1 MVDKE
6 TYTSKKTIP
15 FFSCDF
21 CAFTTSKKQNY
32 KTHLTTA
39 KHQMLTHTD
48 RMLTNTDRMLTQKDT
63 FKCDCGKEYKYR
75 QSLHVHKKK
84 CNMSNSMIIESYPVN
99 SLQSTELDEKTPE
112 NELVSVLLHQNN
124 MFQELILK
132 SEEEK
137 KELIR
142 KTDEEK
148 KELIRKTD
156 ERDTQMI
163 ELHQQFLEALKNGS
177 LGHTTNNH
185 NTQNNQFNLQLYL
198 NETCKDA
205 VNLDEFL
212 KSIKLTTQDYVDTGE
227 VGFIEGLTNIF
238 RKELHK
244 LEPHHRP
251 LQCTDVKREV
261 IYVKE
266 NDEWTKDIEN
276 KKSLNIVKRIDLS
289 YQNMMYKWM
298 EENPG
303 YRAEEGPLVEDG
315 IKYSVVCFGRNRL
328 DGNEPIFRGKILKN
342 VLDDL
347 SIKRG
352 SKVITVK

>member
-1 MVDKE
+1 MPYAKILKVLPIYTCE
-6 TYTSKKTIP
+6 TCEYTCST
-15 FFSCDF
+15 
-21 CAFTTSKKQNY
+21 KQNY
-32 KTHLTTA
+32 NKHLATR
-39 KHQMLTHTD
+39 KHKILTDPSHF
-48 RMLTNTDRMLTQKDT
+48 LTQKDYS
-63 FKCDCGKEYKYR
+63 CDCGKEYKHR
-75 QSLHVHKKK
+75 QTLYAHKKK
-84 CNMSNSMIIESYPVN
+84 CSYIKDPDQRLRSDTDV
-99 SLQSTELDEKTPE
+99 STYETHTEIPPN
-112 NELVSVLLHQNN
+112 NELVSILLKQNN

-142 KTDEEK
+142 KTEEEK
-148 KELIRKTD
+148 KERHTQLK
-156 ERDTQMI
+156 ERDTQLI
-163 ELHQQFLEALKNGS
+163 EIHQQFLEAMKNGS
-177 LGHTTNNH
+177 LGNTTN
-185 NTQNNQFNLQLYL
+185 NTQNNQFNLQFYL

-205 VNLDEFL
+205 INLDEFL
-212 KSIKLTTQDYVDTGE
+212 KSIKLTTQDYVNTGE
-227 VGFIEGLTNIF
+227 AGFIEGLTDIF
-238 RKELHK
+238 RRELHK

-276 KKSLNIVKRIDLS
+276 KKSLNVVRRIDLS

-315 IKYSVVCFGRNRL
+315 IKYSVVCFGKNRL

-342 VLDDL
+342 VLDT
-347 SIKRG
+347 IAIRKG
-352 SKVITVK
+352 CKVITVM

>member
-1 MVDKE
+1 MSPNSISYKYICE
-6 TYTSKKTIP
+6 T
-15 FFSCDF
+15 C
-21 CAFTTSKKQNY
+21 NY
-32 KTHLTTA
+32 KCNKPSEMT
-39 KHQMLTHTD
+39 KHNSTRKHKNLQNPISEITKKSYSC
-48 RMLTNTDRMLTQKDT
+48 N
-63 FKCDCGKEYKYR
+63 CGKIYKHSP
-75 QSLHVHKKK
+75 SLYAHKKK
-84 CNMSNSMIIESYPVN
+84 CYYINNDNNAVIARESQPQPQNDIVA
-99 SLQSTELDEKTPE
+99 
-112 NELVSVLLHQNN
+112 VLLEQNN
-124 MFQELILK
+124 MFQEIIMKNEERILKSEEEKKELILK

-142 KTDEEK
+142 KTEEEK
-148 KELIRKTD
+148 KE
-156 ERDTQMI
+156 RDTQLI
-163 ELHQQFLEALKNGS
+163 EIHQQFLEAMKNGS
-177 LGHTTNNH
+177 LGNTTN
-185 NTQNNQFNLQLYL
+185 NTQNNQFNLQFYL

-205 VNLDEFL
+205 INLDEFL
-212 KSIKLTTQDYVDTGE
+212 KSIKLTTQDYVNTGE
-227 VGFIEGLTNIF
+227 AGFIEGLTDIF
-238 RKELHK
+238 RRELHK

-276 KKSLNIVKRIDLS
+276 KKSLNVVRRIDLS

-303 YRAEEGPLVEDG
+303 YRAQEGPLVEDG

-342 VLDDL
+342 VLGDI

-352 SKVITVK
+352 NRVITV